1 MDHDINHNN
10 CLDESCNEVIT
21 LNLTLFYRDF
31 KPQNLLL
38 FNSGQIIKIADMG
51 VSRRETM
58 KSMTSTTGTLLYTS
72 PGIMI

>member
-1 MDHDINHNN
+1 MDHHINHNI

-21 LNLTLFYRDF
+21 LNFTLFYRDF

-38 FNSGQIIKIADMG
+38 FNNGQIIKIADMG
-51 VSRRETM
+51 VSRPETV